1 MSMADII
8 YEIFGPLPQGAP
20 GNEASTLRALDAV
33 PDRDLVCNV
42 LDLGVGRGRTTFTLA
57 RALRDARVTAVEI
70 HAPFVKQ
77 MAGYASEAGV
87 ANRVHIVCGD
97 MRNIEVA
104 EGSVGLIWAE
114 GSIYLVGIER
124 ALAIWRPWLRPGG
137 CIAFSD
143 FVWWTDDPS
152 EEASEFWA
160 TEYPDMATAV
170 AIRATAESS
179 GYRLV
184 SSFQMSKEAHDAYY
198 VPLKERVAEL
208 AGCVDADVQQVI
220 ENIQREIEVVRHFA
234 DDAGYTFFILQRA
247 EN

>member
-70 HAPFVKQ
+70 HAPFVKH
-77 MAGYASEAGV
+77 MAGHAREAGV

-97 MRNIEVA
+97 MKNIEVA

-124 ALAIWRPWLRPGG
+124 ALAVWRPWLRPGG

-160 TEYPDMATAV
+160 AEYPDMATAV

-184 SSFQMSKEAHDAYY
+184 SSFHMSKEAHDAYY
-198 VPLKERVAEL
+198 VPLEERVAEL

>member
-1 MSMADII
+1 MDDTI

-33 PDRDLVCNV
+33 PGCDSVRRV

-77 MAGYASEAGV
+77 MAGHAREAGV
-87 ANRVHIVCGD
+87 ANRVQIVCGD
-97 MRNIEVA
+97 MGNIEVA
-104 EGSVGLIWAE
+104 EGSVDLIWAE
-114 GSIYLVGIER
+114 GSIYVVGIEL

-152 EEASEFWA
+152 EEVSEFWA

-184 SSFQMSKEAHDAYY
+184 SSFHMSKEAHDAYY
-198 VPLKERVAEL
+198 VPLEERVAEL
-208 AGCVDADVQQVI
+208 AGCVDADVQQVL